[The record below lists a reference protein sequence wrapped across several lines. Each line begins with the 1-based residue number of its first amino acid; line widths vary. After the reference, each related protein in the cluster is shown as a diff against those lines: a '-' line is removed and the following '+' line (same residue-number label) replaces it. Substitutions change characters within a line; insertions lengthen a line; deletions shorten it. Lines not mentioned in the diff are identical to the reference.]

1 MESSG
6 TTKRKLIGRDE
17 IGQKRM
23 DGRWDETELN
33 GILGDGTGR
42 NRIGC
47 AGMGQG
53 GKRRYGMGPNGIERH
68 WMGEDGTRCNRRWV
82 FRVKNARLL
91 LQE

>member
-47 AGMGQG
+47 AVLGWDRVENDGMEWDQ
-53 GKRRYGMGPNGIERH
+53 MGLNGTGWEKTGRDE
-68 WMGEDGTRCNRRWV
+68 M
-82 FRVKNARLL
+82 
-91 LQE
+91 